1 MVCEHES
8 LTSPL
13 WIRVSQSVK
22 LGSLCPNIHLQ
33 WISKS
38 ISGGRN
44 LGWGAWQEV
53 GLERW
58 GGVEW
63 EAGIWTVQAHRR
75 ATWQDFINWGGRCPT
90 TPQFCRKILT
100 PVHKDM
106 PGVLMV
112 VWRVE
117 RELEVI
123 QLFCKAVEAMEP
135 NTGPTEWARVN
146 TVPSKE
152 RRNRAGPELR
162 SV

>member
-8 LTSPL
+8 LMSPL
-13 WIRVSQSVK
+13 WIWVSQSVK
-22 LGSLCPNIHLQ
+22 LGSLCPSIHLQ

-44 LGWGAWQEV
+44 LGWGARQEV
-53 GLERW
+53 GLDRW

-63 EAGIWTVQAHRR
+63 EAGIWTVQPHWR
-75 ATWQDFINWGGRCPT
+75 ATWQDFINWGSRCPT

-112 VWRVE
+112 VWCVE
-117 RELEVI
+117 REQRKQWNQAQAQQSGQELTQCWVRREETGQVLSSD
-123 QLFCKAVEAMEP
+123 LF
-135 NTGPTEWARVN
+135 NGD
-146 TVPSKE
+146 
-152 RRNRAGPELR
+152 
-162 SV
+162 